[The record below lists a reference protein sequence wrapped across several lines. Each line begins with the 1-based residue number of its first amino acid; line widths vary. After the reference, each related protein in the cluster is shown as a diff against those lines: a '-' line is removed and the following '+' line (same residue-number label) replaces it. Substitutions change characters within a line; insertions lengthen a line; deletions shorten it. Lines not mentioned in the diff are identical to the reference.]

1 MDAGILAGVHVSTAQ
16 WCSRTQWIA
25 SSESLIVINGGVA
38 PVVPHL
44 LHVGLAKD
52 HAFDPGDV
60 FDHGV
65 ETRGNTPPERSEEA
79 GKMVQ
84 SPAIESQVETAAPR
98 PRWIVALLD
107 FVTRYR
113 EVSIAAVAILLVI
126 YIQLNNS
133 VFLTSP
139 LMSVVLRDTAR
150 IGMIAAGL
158 VVVMITG
165 EIDLSNGAIYALAPY
180 LMIRIAT
187 DWGLSLWLTTPIALL
202 LGVGIGFING
212 IITVKLRIPS
222 LITTLGMF
230 FLLTGITVSYAH
242 SQPIRMPVHEPFNVI
257 FGENRFGPLDSLFSW
272 NGLTGFTPI
281 IWTLVVVLILTIVLS
296 RTVFGLHVISTG
308 SNLLAAREIGV
319 RTDRIK
325 IAAFMIAGVLA
336 ALTGVL
342 TATVTGS
349 AAPDAGGSIL
359 ILLAIAAAVI
369 GGTSLMGGSG
379 TVIGALIGAFV
390 ISCLNNGLVLLGAQA
405 TQSNI
410 FLGLAILAAMILNVQ
425 LDAVRVR
432 RKR

>member
-1 MDAGILAGVHVSTAQ
+1 MAQ
-16 WCSRTQWIA
+16 GSA
-25 SSESLIVINGGVA
+25 SEI
-38 PVVPHL
+38 
-44 LHVGLAKD
+44 
-52 HAFDPGDV
+52 
-60 FDHGV
+60 
-65 ETRGNTPPERSEEA
+65 
-79 GKMVQ
+79 
-84 SPAIESQVETAAPR
+84 QVEAPAPGR
-98 PRWIVALLD
+98 RWFDIALD
-107 FVTRYR
+107 FIARYR
-113 EVSIAAVAILLVI
+113 EASIAAVAILLVI

-150 IGMIAAGL
+150 IGMISAGL
-158 VVVMITG
+158 VIVMITG

-180 LMIRIAT
+180 LMIRMST
-187 DWGLSLWLTTPIALL
+187 DWELSLWVTAPIAIL
-202 LGVGIGFING
+202 LGVFVGFING
-212 IITVKLRIPS
+212 VITVKLRIPS

-230 FLLTGITVSYAH
+230 FLLTGVTVSYAH
-242 SQPIRMPVHEPFNVI
+242 SQPIRMPVQQPFNVI

-272 NGLTGFTPI
+272 DGLTGFTPI
-281 IWTLVVVLILTIVLS
+281 IWTLVVVAILTLVLS
-296 RTVFGLHVISTG
+296 RTVFGLHVVSTG

-325 IAAFMIAGVLA
+325 TAAFMIAGGLA
-336 ALTGVL
+336 ALTGL
-342 TATVTGS
+342 ITATVTGS

-369 GGTSLMGGSG
+369 GGTSLTGGSG

-405 TQSNI
+405 TESNI
-410 FLGLAILAAMILNVQ
+410 YLGLAILAAMILNVQ

>member
-1 MDAGILAGVHVSTAQ
+1 MAQ
-16 WCSRTQWIA
+16 SSA
-25 SSESLIVINGGVA
+25 S
-38 PVVPHL
+38 
-44 LHVGLAKD
+44 
-52 HAFDPGDV
+52 
-60 FDHGV
+60 
-65 ETRGNTPPERSEEA
+65 
-79 GKMVQ
+79 
-84 SPAIESQVETAAPR
+84 ESQVESLVHSR
-98 PRWIVALLD
+98 RWFEPALD
-107 FVTRYR
+107 FIARYR
-113 EVSIAAVAILLVI
+113 EASIAAVAILLVV

-133 VFLTSP
+133 IFLTSP

-150 IGMIAAGL
+150 IGMISAGL
-158 VVVMITG
+158 VLVMITG
-165 EIDLSNGAIYALAPY
+165 EIDLSSGAIYALAPY
-180 LMIRIAT
+180 LMIRIST
-187 DWGLSLWLTTPIALL
+187 DWGLSLWVTTSIAILL
-202 LGVGIGFING
+202 AVGIGFVNG
-212 IITVKLRIPS
+212 FITVKLRISS

-230 FLLTGITVSYAH
+230 FLLTGITISYAH
-242 SQPIRMPVHEPFNVI
+242 SQPIQMPIHEPFNVI

-281 IWTLVVVLILTIVLS
+281 LWTLAVVLILTLVLS

-308 SNLLAAREIGV
+308 SNLLGAREIGV

-325 IAAFMIAGVLA
+325 TAAFMIAGGLA
-336 ALTGVL
+336 ALTGLL

-369 GGTSLMGGSG
+369 GGTALMGGSG

-405 TQSNI
+405 TESNI
-410 FLGLAILAAMILNVQ
+410 YLGLAILAAMILNVQ